1 MPIDCF
7 QMLHIGHVLYHW
19 TMLLEQQV
27 QSKFF
32 CFLYPYHYVFL
43 RSGHGGQD
51 IDKVSWEITS
61 LIGPFIDTM
70 CPTRVENLFTG
81 VLVQQDQV
89 SLQKA

>member
-1 MPIDCF
+1 MPIDPF
-7 QMLHIGHVLYHW
+7 QMLHIGAVLYHW
-19 TMLLEQQV
+19 TMLLEQV
-27 QSKFF
+27 QSEFLWFF
-32 CFLYPYHYVFL
+32 DSYRYVFL

-70 CPTRVENLFTG
+70 CPTRVEDLFTG